1 MIMVPSSGL
10 DAEVLHGDRISLIWH
25 LDQMTAFGRV
35 PSLIAPSVELL
46 LNRGRGSL
54 TFWYER
60 DKCIDKR
67 DAGPLEVHLGK
78 SSENGGVRW
87 HGGAERPNGLRLSCG
102 PRRPQSRKK
111 LPLSL
116 PQQAVAAGRQL
127 QALVRQQHLPA
138 VRGVEDETN
147 VQ

>member
-1 MIMVPSSGL
+1 MIMVPSFGL

-102 PRRPQSRKK
+102 PPAPQSRKMASTGHSDRSGASG
-111 LPLSL
+111 PTASS
-116 PQQAVAAGRQL
+116 AC
-127 QALVRQQHLPA
+127 
-138 VRGVEDETN
+138 
-147 VQ
+147 